1 VTPVRII
8 GIGSPHGAD
17 QAGWL
22 VADALQRSELPARL
36 PAGTVS
42 FSQCLFPAQLWQ
54 LVAGCDLAI
63 LIDAV
68 CAEPGTVVEVDSGD
82 LPHRKELHST
92 HGIGVGEALAL
103 IPALTDQPPRVVL
116 IGVGVD
122 AEDGGCSMEDVNR
135 TLPRVRELMEAPLR
149 EFLQTATGT

>member
-8 GIGSPHGAD
+8 GIGSSHGAD

-22 VADALQRSELPARL
+22 VAEALQQSEFPAHL

-42 FSQCLFPAQLWQ
+42 FSQCRFPAELWQ
-54 LVAGCDLAI
+54 LVDGCELAI

-68 CAEPGTVVEVDSGD
+68 GAEPGTVVEIDSGD
-82 LPHRKELHST
+82 LVSSKELYST

-116 IGVGVD
+116 LGVGVD
-122 AEDGGCSMEDVNR
+122 AEDGGYSMKDVQR
-135 TLPRVRELMEAPLR
+135 TLPRVRELMQTRLR
-149 EFLQTATGT
+149 EFLQTSTST

>member
-1 VTPVRII
+1 MTPVRVI

-22 VADALQRSELPARL
+22 VADALQHSELPARL

-54 LVAGCDLAI
+54 LVDGCDLAI

-82 LPHRKELHST
+82 LTNRKALHST

-103 IPALTDQPPRVVL
+103 IPALTDRPPRVVL

-122 AEDGGCSMEDVNR
+122 AENGGSSMEDMKR
-135 TLPRVRELMEAPLR
+135 ALPRVRELMEAPLR

>member
-1 VTPVRII
+1 MTPVRVI

-54 LVAGCDLAI
+54 LVDGCDLAI

-82 LPHRKELHST
+82 LTNRKALHST

-103 IPALTDQPPRVVL
+103 IPALTDRPPRVVL

-122 AEDGGCSMEDVNR
+122 AENGGGAMEDMKR
-135 TLPRVRELMEAPLR
+135 ALPRVRELMEAPLR